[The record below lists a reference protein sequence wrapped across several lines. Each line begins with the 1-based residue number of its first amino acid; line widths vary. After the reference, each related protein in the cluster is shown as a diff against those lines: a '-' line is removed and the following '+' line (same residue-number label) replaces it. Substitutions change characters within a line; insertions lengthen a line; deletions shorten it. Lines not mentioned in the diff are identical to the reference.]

1 MTTNDDLSDRPGG
14 GVMSWDDPSP
24 YPGGPCCWRAR
35 YVRSEGRYRC
45 SVCHPEDEPQAEEAA
60 EELRQQHHAAQRDDE
75 TTDDICRE
83 LRAAGLDPERMQRRV
98 RRIAEE
104 RRAR

>member
-24 YPGGPCCWRAR
+24 YPVGPCCWRAR

-45 SVCHPEDEPQAEEAA
+45 SVCHPEDEPQALA
-60 EELRQQHHAAQRDDE
+60 LS
-75 TTDDICRE
+75 
-83 LRAAGLDPERMQRRV
+83 PERQDLLRRLLDDV
-98 RRIAEE
+98 EVA
-104 RRAR
+104 